1 MSQFLSHHDETSRS
15 TAFGSSAP
23 GSASSRGASGTE
35 ASQRKS
41 DYTSLILALSHAK
54 RDSSQG
60 KATRVFTATLFGIFV
75 LMLLLAFL
83 AGVTVYKNLSTAQST
98 LNNYRSS
105 ESLIVNNV
113 LANDSY
119 ETLRQGKGPEGKS
132 LVMVESNDDGT
143 YETRIYLYQG
153 IIMEEYAV
161 LGAPYSPETATPLA
175 TSKVFSFTL
184 SNNLL
189 RITTNHGTAEVAV
202 RCMEGAA

>member
-1 MSQFLSHHDETSRS
+1 MSQFLS
-15 TAFGSSAP
+15 SSK
-23 GSASSRGASGTE
+23 ASS
-35 ASQRKS
+35 SQRNS
-41 DYTSLILALSHAK
+41 DYASLIIALSQAK
-54 RDSSQG
+54 RKGSQG
-60 KATRVFTATLFGIFV
+60 KASRIFTATLFGVFI

-119 ETLRQGKGPEGKS
+119 ETLRQGNGPEGKS
-132 LVMVESNDDGT
+132 LVMVEHTEDGT

-153 IIMEEYAV
+153 TIMEEYAV
-161 LGAPYSPETATPLA
+161 SGAAYSPETATPLA

-184 SNNLL
+184 SGGLL
-189 RITTNHGTAEVAV
+189 RITTNHGTAEAAV
-202 RCMEGAA
+202 RCMEGGA